1 MRYRIII
8 NLPILIFGAL
18 WLFTLSDNGG
28 ENFSMIKT
36 IASIFFAFMTIVYAV
51 FTQLCIIV
59 MSVFRKERFN
69 IYPLIV
75 LSFIYLI
82 IYII

>member
-18 WLFTLSDNGG
+18 RLFTLSGNGDDNS
-28 ENFSMIKT
+28 SMIKAIT
-36 IASIFFAFMTIVYAV
+36 SIFFAFITTAYAV
-51 FTQLCIIV
+51 FTQLYIIA